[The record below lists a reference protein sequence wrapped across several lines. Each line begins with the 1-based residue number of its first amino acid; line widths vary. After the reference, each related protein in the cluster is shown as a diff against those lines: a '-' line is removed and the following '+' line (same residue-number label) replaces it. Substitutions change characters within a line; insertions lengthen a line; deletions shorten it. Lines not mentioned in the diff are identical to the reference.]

1 MRDKHVHSSD
11 FKHDSRMSI
20 VVPAFFVALVTFL
33 VFLPALKNDIVNWD
47 DPIYVWENLNIRS
60 LDMAF
65 LKWSFTSLVVSNWHP
80 LTMLSH
86 AIDYRLFG
94 LDPWGHHFTS
104 LVIHALNTLLVY
116 VLVHALFKRYAVQYN
131 EHDRRAQYAFI
142 AAITTSLLFGLHPIH
157 VESVVWI
164 SERKDV
170 LCGFFYLLSVIFYL
184 SSTKRDGGWKPLY
197 ALSIFS
203 FLLALFSKP
212 MAVSLPVVLLIIDY
226 FPLGRLNRHKYAGAL
241 IEKIPF
247 VIPAFAFSIITLL
260 SQSSTGAIAKLA
272 DTSLY
277 ERVLV
282 SARAY
287 GFYLYKILWPA
298 ELAPLYPYPAD
309 ISLGSLKF
317 LVPVLIFISISFFC
331 IFMAR
336 RLRLLLPLWVYF
348 VVTLLP
354 VIGIVRVGQQG
365 AADRYTYLPVIA
377 LFLLA
382 GFVLVYIARHFRT
395 KAPLAILALFLV
407 LLSALL
413 SSLTIKQTSIWK
425 DSLSLWSHEIK
436 LYPTG
441 THIPYTNRGAFYED
455 SEQFDLAIA
464 DYNTAIEI
472 APDDASPYVDRGNLY
487 YRTNEIFKAISDFKK
502 AIEIRPEH
510 TGAHISLGVISQDS
524 GDLAAAIKRF
534 GMAIDIDNEN
544 SSAYLHR
551 GIALVRMGKP
561 ASGVEDIE
569 RAIELGEKGAESYN
583 ARALAFYN
591 LRSFKSA
598 EEDYKTA
605 IEKDPS
611 YAEAYYNLAL
621 LYSHLGQ
628 RERARENY
636 EKAHGLGLREAGEA
650 LRTLP

>member
-1 MRDKHVHSSD
+1 MHDKHVHSSNHKD
-11 FKHDSRMSI
+11 VSRMSI

-47 DPIYVWENLNIRS
+47 DPLYVWENLNIRS
-60 LDMAF
+60 FDMAF
-65 LKWSFTSLVVSNWHP
+65 VKWLFTSLVVSNWHP

-86 AIDYRLFG
+86 ALDYHFFG
-94 LDPWGHHFTS
+94 LEPWGHHFTS
-104 LVIHALNTLLVY
+104 LVIHALNTFMVY
-116 VLVHALFKRYAVQYN
+116 VVAHTLYARYAARYN
-131 EHDRRAQYAFI
+131 EQDSSALYAFI
-142 AAITTSLLFGLHPIH
+142 AAITTSLFFGLHPIH
-157 VESVVWI
+157 VESVVWL

-170 LCGFFYLLSVIFYL
+170 LCGFFYLLSIIFYL
-184 SSTKRDGGWKPLY
+184 NSTKGDSGRKSLH

-203 FLLALFSKP
+203 FLLALMSKP

-226 FPLGRLNRHKYAGAL
+226 FPLGRLERHKYAGAL

-247 VIPAFAFSIITLL
+247 VILALAFSIITLL
-260 SQSSTGAIAKLA
+260 SQSSTGAIARFA

-309 ISLGSLKF
+309 ISLGSLNF
-317 LVPVLIFISISFFC
+317 LVPVLLFISITLFC
-331 IFMAR
+331 IFMFR
-336 RLRLLLPLWVYF
+336 RLRLLLPLWAYY

-354 VIGIVRVGQQG
+354 VIGIVRVGQQA

-377 LFLLA
+377 PFLLA
-382 GFVLVYIARHFRT
+382 GFALVYIARRF
-395 KAPLAILALFLV
+395 KSKGSLAVLALFLI

-425 DSLSLWSHEIK
+425 DSLTLWSYEIS

-441 THIPYTNRGAFYED
+441 SHIPYTNRGAFYED
-455 SEQFDLAIA
+455 RDRFDLAIA
-464 DYNTAIEI
+464 DYNKAIEV
-472 APDDASPYVDRGNLY
+472 APIDANTYVNRGDFY
-487 YRTNEIFKAISDFKK
+487 YRTDEIIKATGDFEK

-524 GDLAAAIKRF
+524 GDLVAAIKRF
-534 GMAIDIDNEN
+534 NMAIDSDNES

-551 GIALVRMGKP
+551 GIALVKMGRFE
-561 ASGVEDIE
+561 SGVEDIE
-569 RAIELGEKGAESYN
+569 KAIELGGQGAESYN
-583 ARALAFYN
+583 ARALALYN

-598 EEDYKTA
+598 EEDYKIA

-636 EKAHGLGLREAGEA
+636 EKALELGLKEAEEA
-650 LRTLP
+650 LRTFP